1 MNYRDYPL
9 SELLQNR
16 DIFAIFDEEFQRGT
30 WLDVTAL
37 LQSESSINQ
46 LYGDGTVPRETLD
59 KIVAR
64 LENKAK

>member
-16 DIFAIFDEEFQRGT
+16 DIFAIFDEEFQKGT

-37 LQSESSINQ
+37 LGSDSTIDQ
-46 LYGDGTVPRETLD
+46 LYGDGTVPAETLD
-59 KIVAR
+59 RIVAR
-64 LENKAK
+64 LG